1 MVMDVIVKIK
11 RGFEWNQKM
20 CKFCELED
28 DVLNSVRET
37 KVISTNQNQSKCTKM
52 LKIVSA
58 KF

>member
-1 MVMDVIVKIK
+1 
-11 RGFEWNQKM
+11 M